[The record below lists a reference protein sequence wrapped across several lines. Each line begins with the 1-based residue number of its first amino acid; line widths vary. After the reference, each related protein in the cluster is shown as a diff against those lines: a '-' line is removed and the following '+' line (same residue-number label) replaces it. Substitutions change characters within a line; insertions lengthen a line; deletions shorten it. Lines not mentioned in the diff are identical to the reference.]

1 MSPVSVEPP
10 TLLLVDD
17 DDALRSAL
25 SFALE
30 LDGYR
35 VQAYPSG
42 EDLLKAKL
50 PDRNA
55 CLVLDEN
62 LPGISGL
69 ECLSILRSRAVR
81 IPAFLI
87 TSHPGPAL
95 RHRADRM
102 GVSIIEKPLLDDF
115 LVRSIR
121 SALGQVPTP

>member
-1 MSPVSVEPP
+1 MSPVPVEPP
-10 TLLLVDD
+10 TLILVDD

-25 SFALE
+25 RFALE

-42 EDLLKAKL
+42 EDLLAAKL
-50 PDRNA
+50 PDQNA

-62 LPGISGL
+62 LPGMGGL

-81 IPAFLI
+81 LPAFLI
-87 TSHPGPAL
+87 TSHPGPGL
-95 RHRADRM
+95 RQRADRM
-102 GVSIIEKPLLDDF
+102 GVPIIEKPLLDDI

-121 SALGQVPTP
+121 SALGQAPPP

>member
-10 TLLLVDD
+10 TLILVDD

-25 SFALE
+25 RFALE

-42 EDLLKAKL
+42 EDLLEAKL
-50 PDRNA
+50 PDQNA

-62 LPGISGL
+62 LPGMGGL

-81 IPAFLI
+81 LPAFLI

-102 GVSIIEKPLLDDF
+102 GVPIIEKPLLDDI

>member
-10 TLLLVDD
+10 TLILVDD

-42 EDLLKAKL
+42 EVLLGAKL

-81 IPAFLI
+81 LPAFLI

-102 GVSIIEKPLLDDF
+102 GVPIIEKPLLDDV

-121 SALGQVPTP
+121 SALGQVPTV